1 MTRPDDARD
10 PLENHPLRDTQEF
23 QSVRPREAKP
33 AESPSTGT
41 AGAVG
46 GLGGAIAGAGLGT
59 VVAGPIGAIVGA
71 IAGTVG
77 GWWAG
82 RAASD
87 AGASI
92 TMDDEVSYRSLY
104 EQSPHRLGDRS
115 YEDVRPFY
123 HLGHVASEHP
133 EYRDRTFDEIEA
145 DLQKGWTADLRTR
158 YGDWSQG
165 RPFAREAFSRR
176 RGPAHD
182 TALDGLRRDETVGY

>member
-1 MTRPDDARD
+1 MTRHEDRAPDALD
-10 PLENHPLRDTQEF
+10 NHPLRDTQEF
-23 QSVRPREAKP
+23 QTDIRPREAKA
-33 AESPSTGT
+33 AEDPGTGT

-59 VVAGPIGAIVGA
+59 VVGGPIGAIVGA

-87 AGASI
+87 AGAAI
-92 TMDDEVSYRSLY
+92 TMDDEASYRALY
-104 EQSPHRLGDRS
+104 EQSPHRLADRS
-115 YEDVRPFY
+115 YDEVRTFY

-145 DLQKGWTADLRTR
+145 DLQKGWTADLRAQH
-158 YGDWSQG
+158 GDWSQV
-165 RPFAREAFSRR
+165 RPYAREAFSRR
-176 RGPAHD
+176 RGPVHD
-182 TALDGLRRDETVGY
+182 TVGY